1 MNRPDKLFV
10 LGLTGPTGAGKS
22 AVAGMLAA
30 AGLPVLDADKIAREV
45 VEPGSP
51 CLAALARAF
60 SPDILRPVGTLD
72 RKRLAALAFQDDAS
86 AKKLSAVTHPAI
98 IARSLA
104 RLQEWEAAGCRAAVV
119 DAPLL
124 YESGMDAICG
134 LVAAVIAPEDLRLK
148 RILARDGITEQEARR
163 RMAVQPDEAF
173 YRAKGARLLVNDGD
187 LAALRRQADALLAC
201 INHRT

>member
-60 SPDILRPVGTLD
+60 SPDILRPDGTLD

-148 RILARDGITEQEARR
+148 RVLARDGGGWPCSRTRPFIGPRVPGCWSTTAIWLPSGGRR
-163 RMAVQPDEAF
+163 TRCWPV
-173 YRAKGARLLVNDGD
+173 
-187 LAALRRQADALLAC
+187 
-201 INHRT
+201 

>member
-22 AVAGMLAA
+22 AVAGMLARRRA
-30 AGLPVLDADKIAREV
+30 AGAGRRQNRPGGGGA
-45 VEPGSP
+45 GSP

-60 SPDILRPVGTLD
+60 SPDILRPDGTLD

-98 IARSLA
+98 IARLPRPA
-104 RLQEWEAAGCRAAVV
+104 QELGGGGLPRAAVV

-124 YESGMDAICG
+124 YESG
-134 LVAAVIAPEDLRLK
+134 
-148 RILARDGITEQEARR
+148 
-163 RMAVQPDEAF
+163 
-173 YRAKGARLLVNDGD
+173 
-187 LAALRRQADALLAC
+187 
-201 INHRT
+201 

>member
-30 AGLPVLDADKIAREV
+30 AGLPVLDADKSAREV

-60 SPDILRPVGTLD
+60 SPDILRPDGTLD

-124 YESGMDAICG
+124 YESGGDRPGG
-134 LVAAVIAPEDLRLK
+134 LASEADSRAGRHHRARGAAA
-148 RILARDGITEQEARR
+148 DGRAAGRGLLSGQGCPAAGQRR
-163 RMAVQPDEAF
+163 RFGCPQAAGG
-173 YRAKGARLLVNDGD
+173 RAAGLYKPSDIRQKGVRP
-187 LAALRRQADALLAC
+187 
-201 INHRT
+201 

>member
-60 SPDILRPVGTLD
+60 SPDILRPDGTLD

-163 RMAVQPDEAF
+163 RMAVQPDEA
-173 YRAKGARLLVNDGD
+173 LSL
-187 LAALRRQADALLAC
+187 
-201 INHRT
+201 IHI

>member
-1 MNRPDKLFV
+1 MPVFQP
-10 LGLTGPTGAGKS
+10 LTASVILKAYRC
-22 AVAGMLAA
+22 AV
-30 AGLPVLDADKIAREV
+30 D
-45 VEPGSP
+45 
-51 CLAALARAF
+51 C
-60 SPDILRPVGTLD
+60 
-72 RKRLAALAFQDDAS
+72 
-86 AKKLSAVTHPAI
+86 
-98 IARSLA
+98 
-104 RLQEWEAAGCRAAVV
+104 

>member
-1 MNRPDKLFV
+1 M
-10 LGLTGPTGAGKS
+10 
-22 AVAGMLAA
+22 AGMLAA

-60 SPDILRPVGTLD
+60 SPDILRPDGTLD

-134 LVAAVIAPEDLRLK
+134 LVAYVFFRKPVYGFRGFFGCFQSIRLVVLRK
-148 RILARDGITEQEARR
+148 RCVGRELYDHRY
-163 RMAVQPDEAF
+163 QP
-173 YRAKGARLLVNDGD
+173 G
-187 LAALRRQADALLAC
+187 
-201 INHRT
+201 